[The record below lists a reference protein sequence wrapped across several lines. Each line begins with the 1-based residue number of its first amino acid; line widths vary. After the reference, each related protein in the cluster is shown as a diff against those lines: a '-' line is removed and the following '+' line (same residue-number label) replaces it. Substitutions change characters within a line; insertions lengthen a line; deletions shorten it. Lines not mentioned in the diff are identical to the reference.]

1 MRIDRGHLFEE
12 IISLCFF
19 LLLQT
24 TQLAYTVGDL
34 LSKFVQANVLSDAN
48 LMDLWTEQAY
58 RTQIAQKQQA
68 NEAQRYFLR

>member
-1 MRIDRGHLFEE
+1 
-12 IISLCFF
+12 
-19 LLLQT
+19 
-24 TQLAYTVGDL
+24 VGDL